1 MLRRPPRSTRPDT
14 LFPYTT
20 LFGSVHRRKGPL
32 GRLPPQAPGRRF
44 WPVRSDVRAVR
55 GADRGAARSA
65 RRRRHE
71 TGTARQAAGL
81 GGAAAR
87 IIGIGLVGA
96 HRGATGNLGQAP
108 VAPKC
113 STTVIT

>member
-1 MLRRPPRSTRPDT
+1 MRISDWSADVFSSDL
-14 LFPYTT
+14 
-20 LFGSVHRRKGPL
+20 KGPL

-65 RRRRHE
+65 RRRRPE

-87 IIGIGLVGA
+87 ILGIGLVGA
-96 HRGATGNLGQAP
+96 HRGATGLLGPAP
-108 VAPKC
+108 VAPQRAPKIGRAAWRE
-113 STTVIT
+113 SEWAA